1 MSAVVNVRRAIHGK
15 LRGDTNLSAMLGA
28 PPAGFTKSTFDEI
41 SPGGGEFPYVI
52 VSQSSSV
59 PIYALG
65 GLAMDNDLWLIKG
78 VDKNISADRADAIAD
93 RLDALLTDGALSIS
107 GKTKLYLRRES
118 AVRYSEVA
126 DGTKYV
132 HSGHLFRLIYT

>member
-1 MSAVVNVRRAIHGK
+1 MSSVVNVRRAIHGK
-15 LRGDTNLSAMLGA
+15 LRGDTTLSNLLGA
-28 PPAGFTKSTFDEI
+28 PPAGFTKSTFDEV

-93 RLDALLTDGALSIS
+93 RLDALLTDGSLSIS
-107 GKTKLYLRRES
+107 GATQLYLRRDS
-118 AVRYSEVA
+118 AVRYSEVT

-132 HSGHLFRLIYT
+132 HSGHLFRLMYE